1 MAATWKGTIAFGLVS
16 IPIELHGAVR
26 DDRPRFRLLHAK
38 DKSPVHYDRVC
49 QREGKSVAWGDLV
62 KGYEYA
68 KGKFVVVTKDDFQ
81 TAAVEKSKT
90 IDILDFVPADDIDD
104 RFFDNAYYAVPRKG
118 GERAYAVLREA
129 LRKSGKVG
137 IGKIVLRETQH
148 LAELSAVDDALVLTM
163 MRFADELVK
172 IDHFHFPA
180 AKLVRPAE
188 LSMAAQL
195 IDGLSGKWDPAQYH
209 DDYRA
214 NLMKVIQAKLKGR
227 EAALDSDVEPHD
239 AQVVDL
245 MERLKASLSSRGGG
259 KPAAAK
265 RAAKTRRKKAA

>member
-16 IPIELHGAVR
+16 IPVELHGAVK

-62 KGYEYA
+62 QGYEYA

-81 TAAVEKSKT
+81 TAALEKTKT
-90 IDILDFVPADDIDD
+90 IDVLDFVPAADVDD
-104 RFFDNAYYAVPRKG
+104 RFFDNAYYAIPAKG

-129 LRKSGKVG
+129 LRTSDKLG

-148 LAELSAVDDALVLTM
+148 LAALSAVGDALVLTM
-163 MRFADELVK
+163 VRFANELV
-172 IDHFHFPA
+172 DSDRFDFPS

-188 LSMAAQL
+188 LKMAEQL
-195 IDGLSGKWDPAQYH
+195 IEGLSNKWDPEQYH

-227 EAALDSDVEPHD
+227 EPQLEAEEAPQD

-245 MERLKASLSSRGGG
+245 MERLKASLAARGG
-259 KPAAAK
+259 AK
-265 RAAKTRRKKAA
+265 RSPAKASAKTRRKKAA